1 MANYANIWCKIKA
14 SENSLEKIYEA
25 MKLEKGTHEKWMR
38 EAFLKLDSTLE
49 VSSKTTYGENTWI
62 TSCKKSN
69 DNIQMT
75 LVCNEGFAESE
86 FDHLHKTFGAEIS
99 YLLHYNDSF
108 IKFDKEGGDFNIKVV
123 SVEWKAGEM
132 LEHHTFKTLDEAIEY
147 HKNEIGSVNATDIK
161 NTHEL
166 QSAVENY
173 RRNMAR
179 GENTMFGCYTVE
191 NDVVVCDFQKATA

>member
-14 SENSLEKIYEA
+14 SKKSLEKIYNA
-25 MKLEKGTHEKWMR
+25 MKLEEGTHEKWMR
-38 EAFLKLDSTLE
+38 EAFLKLDSMHE

-86 FDHLHKTFGAEIS
+86 FNHLHKTFGAEIS

-108 IKFDKEGGDFNIKVV
+108 IKFNKEGGDFDIKVV
-123 SVEWKAGEM
+123 SVEWKAGEII
-132 LEHHTFKTLDEAIEY
+132 EHHMFKTLDEAIKY

-161 NTHEL
+161 STHEL

-173 RRNMAR
+173 RRGSAC
-179 GENTMFGCYTVE
+179 GENTMFCCYTVE
-191 NDVVVCDFQKATA
+191 NDVAVYDFQKATA